1 MKCLF
6 VIICSQITKR
16 SHSLMFTQSAHNSI
30 LLVDDEPENLQP
42 IVHFLEQSEYKIHIS
57 LSGSAALEILQ
68 DLVPDLIL
76 LDIMMPEL
84 DGYETCRRIKADPKL
99 SDIPIIFMTAITDTS
114 SKVKGFEVGC
124 QDYITK
130 PIQYEELLARV
141 KTHIKMRQMQKELF
155 RFEKLQALGVLAGGI
170 AHDFNNIL
178 SIILGNVQLLKDKNE
193 NKALIQST
201 EKAVMRAANLSKS
214 LITFSKGGTPLLRKS
229 DIIPVLKDAIEFILD
244 TSDTTYEF
252 DIEGGDIPLIY
263 FDMQQISQAFN
274 QLILNADQAMNH
286 NGKIYIKICQ
296 IKLDQ
301 QKHMVAKG
309 EYIRITIS
317 DTGYGI
323 NHENLKRIFDP
334 YFSTHERGTQ
344 KGMGLGL
351 AIAHSIISQHKGFM
365 EVESIPNKG
374 SHFHVHLPV
383 SKKSETITPIA
394 ETDSASISRD
404 KSKQL
409 KILIMDDEYDICQ
422 MVKKVLS
429 RKNIIVDETSN
440 GDKAIQKYIKAYE
453 SDSPYDAVILD
464 LSVKNGMGG
473 VESLKRI
480 KKFDI
485 NAKAIIS
492 SGYSQN
498 PVMSDYQKYG
508 FKKALFKPYH
518 LDELH
523 QAIYQTING

>member
-1 MKCLF
+1 
-6 VIICSQITKR
+6 
-16 SHSLMFTQSAHNSI
+16 MFTQSAHNSI
-30 LLVDDEPENLQP
+30 LLIDDEPENLQP
-42 IVHFLEQSEYKIHIS
+42 IVHFLEQSDYKIHIS
-57 LSGSAALEILQ
+57 LSGIAALEILQ

-76 LDIMMPEL
+76 LDIIMPEL

-99 SDIPIIFMTAITDTS
+99 SDIPVLFMSAVTDIS
-114 SKVKGFEVGC
+114 NKVKGFEVGC

-155 RFEKLQALGVLAGGI
+155 RFEKLHSLGVLAGGI

-178 SIILGNVQLLKDKNE
+178 SIILGNVQLLKDNNE

-214 LITFSKGGTPLLRKS
+214 LITFSKGGTPLLIKS

-244 TSDTTYEF
+244 TSDTTYKF
-252 DIEGGDIPLIY
+252 DIEGGEIPLLY
-263 FDMQQISQAFN
+263 FDRQQISQAFN

-286 NGKIYIKICQ
+286 KGRIHIKICQ

-301 QKHMVAKG
+301 QKHLLSKG
-309 EYIRITIS
+309 EYVCITIS

-351 AIAHSIISQHKGFM
+351 AIAHSIITQHKGFI
-365 EVESIPNKG
+365 EVESVPKKG
-374 SHFHVHLPV
+374 SQFHVYLPV
-383 SKKSETITPIA
+383 SNISEIPQPIVKAASATTSRNKS
-394 ETDSASISRD
+394 R
-404 KSKQL
+404 QM
-409 KILIMDDEYDICQ
+409 KILIMDDEYDICL
-422 MVKKVLS
+422 MVKNVLA
-429 RKNIIVDETSN
+429 RNDIIVHDTSN
-440 GDKAIQKYIKAYE
+440 GDKAIQKYMQAYN

-473 VESLKRI
+473 VEAFKRI
-480 KKFDI
+480 KEFDG

-492 SGYSQN
+492 SGYSHN

-508 FKKALFKPYH
+508 FKNVLFKPYH

-523 QAIYQTING
+523 QALYQTVNED